1 MFKAPNICVQIQH
14 VKSANITIKIYL
26 HITTEFIS
34 TVIIRHIPVT
44 NELLNICKPFGV
56 KFLKLI
62 LIINILNTK
71 ISYIGIIRIFCDPN
85 SLYRLFIGTIP

>member
-34 TVIIRHIPVT
+34 VVVIHHIPVAKC
-44 NELLNICKPFGV
+44 LLNICRPFWCEV
-56 KFLKLI
+56 SKTYPHNK
-62 LIINILNTK
+62 
-71 ISYIGIIRIFCDPN
+71 YIE
-85 SLYRLFIGTIP
+85 